1 MGIIKYLVVDIR
13 RLSLIAL
20 LFPSN
25 FVNHQVS
32 STQFVWDVDE
42 DGVAIT
48 ATR

>member
-1 MGIIKYLVVDIR
+1 MGIIKCLVVEIR

-32 STQFVWDVDE
+32 PIQFVWDVDE
-42 DGVAIT
+42 DEVAI
-48 ATR
+48 